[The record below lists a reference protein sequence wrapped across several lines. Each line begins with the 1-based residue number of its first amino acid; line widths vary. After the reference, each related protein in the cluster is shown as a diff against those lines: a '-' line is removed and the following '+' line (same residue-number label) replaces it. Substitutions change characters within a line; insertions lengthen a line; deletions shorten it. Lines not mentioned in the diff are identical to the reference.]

1 EEKDKLLKAR
11 ASNFEIVEKS
21 LRDEVNALN
30 ERNTILEK
38 DRNALDVKV
47 TNLEAS
53 VVSKERELT
62 NSNAQLTSI
71 KFQNDNLVDQVH
83 ELQASSFGLKEKL
96 SHYENLM
103 EHLREFQDAQVKV
116 VNDKFD
122 KLYNDFVEMTLH
134 LEEST
139 SLLLGAAIG
148 KAIEKGMQDGLAVRI
163 THGHE
168 GRVLTNVAAY
178 NPFVEVDYVSAL
190 QQLQGVNFP
199 LLAELKSNK
208 DASIEALMNILCLD
222 EHLVKR
228 LGLNE
233 SQTYVDQL
241 MVPIHHSPN
250 KVVVGAST
258 LSLAL
263 GVSNARVQRI
273 KENIANHRSVL
284 HDVFVPLAEPLSIT
298 ALTGM
303 EGASTAVPT
312 TTDTTTAL
320 FITFAFVSTVTPISV
335 YDYEV
340 TGTDDQTAANENV
353 ADGNANPFPN
363 VDDVELNVPQ

>member
-1 EEKDKLLKAR
+1 
-11 ASNFEIVEKS
+11 
-21 LRDEVNALN
+21 
-30 ERNTILEK
+30 
-38 DRNALDVKV
+38 
-47 TNLEAS
+47 
-53 VVSKERELT
+53 
-62 NSNAQLTSI
+62 
-71 KFQNDNLVDQVH
+71 
-83 ELQASSFGLKEKL
+83 
-96 SHYENLM
+96 
-103 EHLREFQDAQVKV
+103 
-116 VNDKFD
+116 
-122 KLYNDFVEMTLH
+122 
-134 LEEST
+134 
-139 SLLLGAAIG
+139 
-148 KAIEKGMQDGLAVRI
+148 AIEKGMQDGLAVRI

-168 GRVLTNVAAY
+168 GR
-178 NPFVEVDYVSAL
+178 
-190 QQLQGVNFP
+190 GVNFP
-199 LLAELKSNK
+199 LLAKLKSNK

-241 MVPIHHSPN
+241 MVPIHHSPD

-263 GVSNARVQRI
+263 
-273 KENIANHRSVL
+273 
-284 HDVFVPLAEPLSIT
+284 